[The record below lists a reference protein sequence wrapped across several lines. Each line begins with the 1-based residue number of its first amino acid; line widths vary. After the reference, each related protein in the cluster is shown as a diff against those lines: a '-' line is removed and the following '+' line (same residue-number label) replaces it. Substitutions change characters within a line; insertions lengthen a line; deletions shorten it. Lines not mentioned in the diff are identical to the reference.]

1 VDELKEVNLDIV
13 KNPHPTFINANLSP
27 KNKGCIEL
35 LMKYRD
41 IFSWS
46 YDEMLGLNL
55 TVAIHQ
61 LSIINGTKLVKQA

>member
-1 VDELKEVNLDIV
+1 M
-13 KNPHPTFINANLSP
+13 
-27 KNKGCIEL
+27 EL

-61 LSIINGTKLVKQA
+61 LSIINGEKLVKQAQRRFHPERIS